1 MSVCVRYAFFL
12 SLFAYI
18 LQFMC
23 EPREKSDILHILL
36 TFFFFSKHLYTKQ
49 QQYLNHQCSFGQV
62 LHVYLEHLRS
72 TKWDFW
78 SYPVVSNMST
88 LNLF

>member
-1 MSVCVRYAFFL
+1 MSVCVRYAFV
-12 SLFAYI
+12 SLYAYI

-23 EPREKSDILHILL
+23 EQRVKSDILHIFL
-36 TFFFFSKHLYTKQ
+36 TFFSKHLYTKQ

-62 LHVYLEHLRS
+62 LHVHLEHLRS